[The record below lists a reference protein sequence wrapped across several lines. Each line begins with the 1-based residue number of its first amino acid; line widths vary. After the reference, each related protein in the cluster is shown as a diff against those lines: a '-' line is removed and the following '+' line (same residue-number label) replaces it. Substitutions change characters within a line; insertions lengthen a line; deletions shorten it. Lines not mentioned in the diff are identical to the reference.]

1 MVDGVVV
8 AVVVEAEVVVVV
20 VVVAV
25 EAARVDEA
33 AVIVVTER
41 KITRLAFLLSL
52 PLARNSCASGGGS
65 WFAFSNILHLGLFTC
80 NDMHENCDYNSL

>member
-1 MVDGVVV
+1 MDGVVVAVVV
-8 AVVVEAEVVVVV
+8 AVVVEAEVE

-41 KITRLAFLLSL
+41 KKTRLVFLLSL
-52 PLARNSCASGGGS
+52 PLASNSCA
-65 WFAFSNILHLGLFTC
+65 
-80 NDMHENCDYNSL
+80 

>member
-1 MVDGVVV
+1 MDGVVV

-52 PLARNSCASGGGS
+52 PLASNSCASGGGS

>member
-1 MVDGVVV
+1 MDGVVV
-8 AVVVEAEVVVVV
+8 AVVVEAEVEVVV

-41 KITRLAFLLSL
+41 KIARLVFLLSL
-52 PLARNSCASGGGS
+52 PLASNSCA
-65 WFAFSNILHLGLFTC
+65 
-80 NDMHENCDYNSL
+80 